1 MTARAPKDEEEHW
14 KALLAVAL
22 GRGRSI
28 ADVIQHLT
36 GEVPS
41 EETVE
46 AVRNR
51 LEFAQ
56 ENGEAVDILDVV
68 RAVKAMQDAW
78 S

>member
-68 RAVKAMQDAW
+68 QAVTAMQDAW

>member
-36 GEVPS
+36 EEVPS

-56 ENGEAVDILDVV
+56 ENGEAVDILGVV
-68 RAVKAMQDAW
+68 RAVTAMQDAW

>member
-22 GRGRSI
+22 GRGRSV

-41 EETVE
+41 QETVE

-51 LEFAQ
+51 LKFAQ
-56 ENGEAVDILDVV
+56 ENGETVDILDVV
-68 RAVKAMQDAW
+68 RVVTTMQDAW

>member
-1 MTARAPKDEEEHW
+1 MTARAPKDDEEHW

-28 ADVIQHLT
+28 ADVIQQLT
-36 GEVPS
+36 GEAPS
-41 EETVE
+41 EETVD

-56 ENGEAVDILDVV
+56 ENGESVDILDVV
-68 RAVKAMQDAW
+68 RAVTAMQEAW

>member
-68 RAVKAMQDAW
+68 RAVTAMQDAW

>member
-1 MTARAPKDEEEHW
+1 MTARAPKDDEEHW

-28 ADVIQHLT
+28 ADVIQQLT
-36 GEVPS
+36 GEAPS
-41 EETVE
+41 EETVD

-56 ENGEAVDILDVV
+56 ENGETVDILDIV
-68 RAVKAMQDAW
+68 RAVTAMQEAW

>member
-14 KALLAVAL
+14 KAQLAVAL

-36 GEVPS
+36 EEVPS

-68 RAVKAMQDAW
+68 RAVTAMQDAW

>member
-36 GEVPS
+36 EEVPS

-68 RAVKAMQDAW
+68 RAVTAMQDAW